1 MRRKCYR
8 KTFFFIISR
17 KSIKEGA
24 NTWSPDIDET
34 RPMDG
39 VTTGSAGVNGLKKRP
54 SSTTALLGSMM
65 GWEMARSYL
74 AICRSGRGKSWFS
87 WN

>member
-1 MRRKCYR
+1 
-8 KTFFFIISR
+8 
-17 KSIKEGA
+17 
-24 NTWSPDIDET
+24 
-34 RPMDG
+34 MDG
-39 VTTGSAGVNGLKKRP
+39 VTTGAAGVNGLKKRP

-65 GWEMARSYL
+65 GWEMAWSYL